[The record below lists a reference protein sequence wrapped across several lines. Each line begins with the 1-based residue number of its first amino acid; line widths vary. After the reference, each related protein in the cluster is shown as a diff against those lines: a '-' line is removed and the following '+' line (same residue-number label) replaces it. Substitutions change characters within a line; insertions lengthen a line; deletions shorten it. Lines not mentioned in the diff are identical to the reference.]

1 MYEKRDLRGYGLP
14 EEVKFCTRC
23 VMSNQRPSSVPE
35 YQHTLQQKKP
45 TLAVDE
51 HGVCDACRFAELKEE
66 VDWEQREN
74 ELIRLL
80 DEHRR
85 DDGYYDV
92 VVPGS
97 GGKDSGF
104 ASHIL
109 KYKYGMHPLTVTWP
123 PHIYTE
129 IGWKNFQSW
138 INIGGF
144 DNITYWPNGK
154 IHRLLTKL
162 AVQNLL
168 HPFQPFILGQ
178 KNIAPKIA
186 INFGIKL
193 VLYGENEAEY
203 GNPIVENLSPQR
215 EKKYYSVERSN
226 LHDLYLG
233 GVSVKELID
242 DYKLPLSDLEAYL
255 PPKREELEKAEVD
268 VRYLGY

>member
-193 VLYGENEAEY
+193 VPTVRMKQSMEIRSSRIYLHRGRKSIILSN
-203 GNPIVENLSPQR
+203 GPICTICISAG
-215 EKKYYSVERSN
+215 
-226 LHDLYLG
+226 YL
-233 GVSVKELID
+233 
-242 DYKLPLSDLEAYL
+242 
-255 PPKREELEKAEVD
+255 
-268 VRYLGY
+268 